1 MNEYMSTLDVQAH
14 KRMRGLLHQ
23 NNPFVM
29 HNSSSPSGSGYAS
42 PRMASRQHHNRNEMA
57 SVRSPPTLGLN
68 ALLAAADVTTS
79 SPESSASQ
87 YRSSPNSG
95 SSSYGSGGGG
105 SRGDGGG
112 SRKVDGR
119 YGDGVIPNWKKRPM
133 LHEFSHEEDD
143 YNYNNNR
150 SSSNGGGGGG
160 AGGWSNAAAERTEYS
175 NTYDEMRR
183 MRRHLRTQYR
193 DMKKLLKM
201 QHKSMVPLLVKE
213 HARLNPDRPSPVGAA
228 EFHAMIECAF
238 DPYPDSPAPLQQHML
253 STFGHGAMQPRAERS
268 SQQLMQPKSFSS
280 SNQFMVPS
288 GLGAKADAGE
298 GSAIEGVEGDADDGD
313 NGSSGANGGGSLAPG
328 LNPILPAAA
337 AAGAAVAAAQS
348 ANASAGSVV
357 EGASVVGET
366 TVVTGKIDGVAAG
379 MLNKLFARSESG
391 DDGAPGKRSGS
402 NYELLRTLAA
412 KTTTKASLS
421 SPSTDVEMGDGNDD
435 DDDGGGVENEGNH
448 PATAIAIAAAAA
460 IAAV

>member
-1 MNEYMSTLDVQAH
+1 
-14 KRMRGLLHQ
+14 
-23 NNPFVM
+23 M
-29 HNSSSPSGSGYAS
+29 HT
-42 PRMASRQHHNRNEMA
+42 
-57 SVRSPPTLGLN
+57 RSPP
-68 ALLAAADVTTS
+68 
-79 SPESSASQ
+79 P
-87 YRSSPNSG
+87 P
-95 SSSYGSGGGG
+95 
-105 SRGDGGG
+105 
-112 SRKVDGR
+112 
-119 YGDGVIPNWKKRPM
+119 P
-133 LHEFSHEEDD
+133 
-143 YNYNNNR
+143 
-150 SSSNGGGGGG
+150 GGGGGG
-160 AGGWSNAAAERTEYS
+160 
-175 NTYDEMRR
+175 
-183 MRRHLRTQYR
+183 
-193 DMKKLLKM
+193 
-201 QHKSMVPLLVKE
+201 
-213 HARLNPDRPSPVGAA
+213 
-228 EFHAMIECAF
+228 
-238 DPYPDSPAPLQQHML
+238 
-253 STFGHGAMQPRAERS
+253 
-268 SQQLMQPKSFSS
+268 SFSLHANVRNS
-280 SNQFMVPS
+280 
-288 GLGAKADAGE
+288 ADALLFKK
-298 GSAIEGVEGDADDGD
+298 
-313 NGSSGANGGGSLAPG
+313 GANGGGSLAPG